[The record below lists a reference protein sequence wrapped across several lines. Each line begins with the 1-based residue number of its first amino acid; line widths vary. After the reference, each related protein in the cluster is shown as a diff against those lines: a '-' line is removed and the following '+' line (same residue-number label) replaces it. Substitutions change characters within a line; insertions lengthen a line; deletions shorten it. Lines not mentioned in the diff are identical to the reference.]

1 MGRHKQINGQFVPAG
16 LAVRHDILKM
26 IYQTSSVSIR
36 LPSALQLAKKHH
48 VSRTTVTNE
57 LKKLTES
64 GWIIGKP
71 GIGSFS
77 NPHQPLSCGHV
88 PEKRI
93 IGMLL
98 GDTWHLM
105 STYIDWTVFSYA
117 GMELLPDIGHPK
129 TVTLFSEDAEHAHQE
144 LVSSTLD
151 GMIWIFP
158 PENYAKVIQRLH
170 KEGKPV
176 VTLYTQISG
185 VPCIK
190 FDREKIGAD
199 IADLLMKEGIGKVFW
214 FTIENLNIEQVLKS
228 AEFFWKKHAGKSPKI
243 VVFDKRYNCLGKLE
257 EFFKNGEIPDA
268 LFIHEG
274 DYLVGIRDLMKKYS
288 LSDRILLV
296 TAWSLVRKDKDFR
309 GIVYKNDF
317 QKMGTLAAEYMKKLL
332 DGERDQVPLLTSLPS
347 EVMRFPV

>member
-1 MGRHKQINGQFVPAG
+1 MGRHKQINGEFVPAG
-16 LAVRHDILKM
+16 LAVRLDILKM
-26 IYQTSSVSIR
+26 IYQAPTTSIR
-36 LPSALQLAKKHH
+36 LPSAIQLAKKHH

-77 NPHQPLSCGHV
+77 NPQQPLSCGQI
-88 PEKRI
+88 PGKRI

-105 STYIDWTVFSYA
+105 SVYTDWAVFSYA
-117 GMELLPDIGHPK
+117 GLELLPDIGHPK
-129 TVTLFSEDAEHAHQE
+129 TVTLFSEDPEQVHQE
-144 LVSSTLD
+144 LISSTLD

-158 PENYAKVIQRLH
+158 PQNYGKVIQRLQ

-176 VTLYTQISG
+176 VTLYTQIPG
-185 VPCIK
+185 VPCIE
-190 FDREKIGAD
+190 FDHSKIGAD
-199 IADLLMKEGIGKVFW
+199 LAALLTKEGFGMIFW
-214 FTIENLNIEQVLKS
+214 WTIEDPNAKQVLRG
-228 AEFFWKKHAGKSPKI
+228 AENYWKKHVGKSPKI
-243 VVFDKRYNCLGKLE
+243 VVFDKRYDCFEKLE
-257 EFFKNGEIPDA
+257 EFFKKGEIPDA

-274 DYLVGIRDLMKKYS
+274 DFLSGIRDLMKKYS
-288 LSDRILLV
+288 LSDRIQII
-296 TAWSLVRKDKDFR
+296 TSWSHVRKDKEFR

-317 QKMGTLAAEYMKKLL
+317 QKMGILAAEYIKKLL